1 MRIGRTSF
9 AMSHRMHAGPDGRLV
24 GEVGTVLV
32 AYDYAAARPMPVPDA
47 WRRRLA
53 AYEGRPSIR
62 RLRCRAPA
70 ATPFLTRTRRRPMAD
85 QHQFDLLILGGGMS
99 YVGAIR
105 AAQLGLSV
113 GLVERD
119 RLGGTCLNRG
129 CIPSKAL
136 LETADLLHRV
146 TEQGAEF
153 GLAGHEGISLDYGA
167 LGTRRDAVIEKH
179 VKGVEFLMK
188 KNNVTVLQGNG
199 VLTGPTSVHVSGGAS
214 GDIEATATNVMLAT
228 GSAPRSLPGLD
239 PDGRADHH
247 QRRGAARNDVPERVT
262 IVGAGAIGVE
272 WASMYRDFGAEVTLI
287 EFADRVVPLE
297 DPEISKELTRVF
309 KKRGITILTASTI
322 DTETLKKSENEV
334 SFQVA
339 GKDGGKRTDITADV
353 ILVAVGRRPLTEN
366 IGLEGIS
373 GLKVE
378 RGYVMVDEFMRTG
391 VEHLYA
397 IGDIVPGFALAH
409 VASHEAVVAV
419 EHMAGHDPEPV
430 RMDLMPRVTFCRPQI
445 ASVGMSEAEATAAG
459 HAVKTGSFPFRAL
472 GKATIVGE
480 IDGFAKFVAD
490 ADTGIL
496 LGAHIIGPH
505 AGDLLAEP
513 TLARL
518 VEGTAA
524 EIAMSVHAHPTLTEV
539 LAEAALAVDG
549 AAIHV

>member
-1 MRIGRTSF
+1 
-9 AMSHRMHAGPDGRLV
+9 
-24 GEVGTVLV
+24 
-32 AYDYAAARPMPVPDA
+32 
-47 WRRRLA
+47 
-53 AYEGRPSIR
+53 
-62 RLRCRAPA
+62 
-70 ATPFLTRTRRRPMAD
+70 MAD

-153 GLAGHEGISLDYGA
+153 GLAGHDGVSLDYGA
-167 LGTRRDAVIEKH
+167 LGKRRDAVIEKH

-188 KNNVTVLQGNG
+188 KNNVTVLEGNG
-199 VLTGPTSVHVSGGAS
+199 VLTGPTSVRVSGGAS
-214 GDIEATATNVMLAT
+214 GDVEATATDVILAT

-239 PDGRADHH
+239 PDGHLIITSDEALR
-247 QRRGAARNDVPERVT
+247 RNDVPKRVT

-272 WASMYRDFGAEVTLI
+272 WASMYRDFGAEVTLV

-297 DPEISKELTRVF
+297 DPEISKELNRVF
-309 KKRGITILTASTI
+309 KKRGITMLTSSTI
-322 DTETLKKSENEV
+322 DTETLKKSETEV

-339 GKDGGKRTDITADV
+339 GKDGGKRTDVTADV

-373 GLKVE
+373 GLKLD
-378 RGYVMVDEFMRTG
+378 RGYVVVDEFMRTG

-445 ASVGMSEAEATAAG
+445 ASVGMTEAEATSAG
-459 HAVKTGSFPFRAL
+459 HGVKTGSFPFRAL

-480 IDGFAKFVAD
+480 VDGFAKFVAD

>member
-1 MRIGRTSF
+1 MT
-9 AMSHRMHAGPDGRLV
+9 
-24 GEVGTVLV
+24 
-32 AYDYAAARPMPVPDA
+32 
-47 WRRRLA
+47 
-53 AYEGRPSIR
+53 
-62 RLRCRAPA
+62 
-70 ATPFLTRTRRRPMAD
+70 D
-85 QHQFDLLILGGGMS
+85 QQRFDLLILGGGMS
-99 YVGAIR
+99 DVGAIR

-119 RLGGTCLNRG
+119 KLGGTCLNRG

-146 TEQGAEF
+146 QAQGAEF
-153 GLAGHEGISLDYGA
+153 GLSGHDGIGLDYGA
-167 LGTRRDAVIEKH
+167 LATRRDAVIDKH
-179 VKGVEFLMK
+179 VSGVEFLLK
-188 KNNVTVLQGNG
+188 KNKVTVLRGNG
-199 VLTGPTSVHVSGGAS
+199 TLTGPTSVRVSGGES
-214 GDIEATATNVMLAT
+214 GDAEATATNLILAT
-228 GSAPRSLPGLD
+228 GSAPRSLPGLE
-239 PDGRADHH
+239 PDGRLIITSDEALT
-247 QRRGAARNDVPERVT
+247 RGDVPGRVA
-262 IVGAGAIGVE
+262 IVGAGAVGVE

-297 DPEISKELTRVF
+297 DPDVGKELARVF
-309 KKRGITILTASTI
+309 KKRGIAIHTASTI
-322 DTETLKKSENEV
+322 DPETLKKGENEI

-339 GKDGGKRTDITADV
+339 TKDGAKRTDLTTDI
-353 ILVAVGRRPLTEN
+353 ILIAVGRRPLTEN
-366 IGLEGIS
+366 IGLEAIEG
-373 GLKVE
+373 VE
-378 RGYVMVDEFMRTG
+378 LDRGYVKVDEFMRTG
-391 VEHLYA
+391 APNMYA

-419 EHMAGHDPEPV
+419 EHLAGHDPEPV

-445 ASVGMSEAEATAAG
+445 ASVGLTEDEAKAAG
-459 HAVKTGSFPFRAL
+459 HETKSGSFPFRAL

-490 ADTGIL
+490 ADSGIL

-518 VEGTAA
+518 VEATAA